1 MSKRFTSTN
10 KHMHH
15 RAKKSL
21 GQHFLKSKKAL
32 SDMIAAGNVTST
44 DTVLEIGPGKGAL
57 TKELLQHAGKVIAIE
72 KDKSLIP
79 VLEETFAEEIKNK
92 KLVLIEGDMMEDNI
106 QLPREYKVIANIP
119 YYITGALFQMF
130 LEREAQPSAVVFLVQ
145 KEVAERIVGRH
156 PTASRRL
163 RGAQESILSLSV
175 KAYGEP
181 KYVSKV
187 PKHYFSPEPKVDS
200 AIIAITNISKQ
211 KFETAHITEKAFFNV
226 VKIGFAHKRKV
237 LVQNLVELL
246 TPPSAKGLPPPLDR
260 GGKTPKEIIQK
271 AFENLSLSLKIR
283 AENVELPLWIALTQA
298 LAPHIHTK

>member
-10 KHMHH
+10 MHH

-32 SDMIAAGNVTST
+32 SDMIAGGNVTSK

-57 TKELLQHAGKVIAIE
+57 TKELLAHAGKVIAIE

-79 VLEETFAEEIKNK
+79 VLEETFATEIRNK
-92 KLVLIEGDMMEDNI
+92 KLVLIEGDIMEDNI
-106 QLPREYKVIANIP
+106 ELPHDYKVIANIP

-130 LEREAQPSAVVFLVQ
+130 LEREAQPSAIVFLVQ

-156 PTASRRL
+156 PTSSRRL

-226 VKIGFAHKRKV
+226 VKTGFAHKRKV
-237 LVQNLVELL
+237 LIQNLTELGI
-246 TPPSAKGLPPPLDR
+246 T
-260 GGKTPKEIIQK
+260 KEIIQK

>member
-32 SDMIAAGNVTST
+32 SDMIAAGNVTSK

-72 KDKSLIP
+72 KDRSLIP
-79 VLEETFAEEIKNK
+79 VLEVSFATEIKNK

-130 LEREAQPSAVVFLVQ
+130 LEREAQPSAIVFLVQ
-145 KEVAERIVGRH
+145 KEVAERIVARDGK
-156 PTASRRL
+156 
-163 RGAQESILSLSV
+163 ESILSLSV

-226 VKIGFAHKRKV
+226 VRTGFAHKRKV
-237 LVQNLVELL
+237 LIQNLTELGI
-246 TPPSAKGLPPPLDR
+246 A
-260 GGKTPKEIIQK
+260 KEIIQK
-271 AFENLSLSLKIR
+271 AFENLSIPLKTR
-283 AENVELPLWIALTQA
+283 AESVQLLGWVALTKTI
-298 LAPHIHTK
+298 APHIHTK